1 MRPLPRRLGL
11 ALTILLGVAAPVLA
25 APRLEPAAAP
35 AGRYEIDPQH
45 ASVIIRVRHEGL
57 SRYTMRFDKIAGG
70 FDYDPANPAAAH
82 ITATIDAHSLDTGE
96 RDSSK
101 RFADLFLNADAH
113 PAITFVSRT
122 LTVTDATHGA
132 LAGDLTLNGV
142 TRPVTLEV
150 AYDGYEAGLVGGKRM
165 GFSAT
170 GVIKRSA
177 FGSTALLGPVA
188 DEVSFEIE
196 AEFVRK

>member
-1 MRPLPRRLGL
+1 MRALVLTIALLL
-11 ALTILLGVAAPVLA
+11 ALGALGAARA
-25 APRLEPAAAP
+25 APRLDPAAAP

-57 SRYTMRFDKIAGG
+57 SRYTMRFDEIAGA
-70 FDYDPANPAAAH
+70 FDYDPANPAATKVAV
-82 ITATIDAHSLDTGE
+82 TIDAHSLDTGE

-150 AYDGYEAGLVGGKRM
+150 TYDGFEAGLVGGKRM

-170 GVIKRSA
+170 GAIKRSA
-177 FGSTALLGPVA
+177 FGATALLGPVA
-188 DEVSFEIE
+188 DAVSFEIE
-196 AEFVRK
+196 VEFVRK